1 MHAGGRGS
9 YLTDHGKLRARSRTA
24 VRQAVEHPGTRRL
37 TDGRG
42 NSGDRSIRMIFN
54 IHTLMIN
61 EAFLSGNLHTPAYA
75 ANKAPSRADQP
86 PGSHWGRGKG
96 RSDDEGDTHD
106 NRVRHPLPDR
116 SIPAGFVQEVCRE
129 LGPHHSSMRRT

>member
-1 MHAGGRGS
+1 
-9 YLTDHGKLRARSRTA
+9 
-24 VRQAVEHPGTRRL
+24 
-37 TDGRG
+37 
-42 NSGDRSIRMIFN
+42 MIFN

-86 PGSHWGRGKG
+86 PGSHWGRVGCNCGAERWARGKG

-106 NRVRHPLPDR
+106 NRVRHTLPDR
-116 SIPAGFVQEVCRE
+116 SIPAGCVQEVRRE
-129 LGPHHSSMRRT
+129 LGPHHSSMWRTSRRVFSASRRNE

>member
-24 VRQAVEHPGTRRL
+24 VRQAVEHARTRRL

-42 NSGDRSIRMIFN
+42 NSGNRGIRMIFD

-61 EAFLSGNLHTPAYA
+61 EAFPSGNLHTAAYA
-75 ANKAPSRADQP
+75 ANKAPNRADQP
-86 PGSHWGRGKG
+86 PGSHWGVLAAIAALSVGREGRAGAMTKG
-96 RSDDEGDTHD
+96 
-106 NRVRHPLPDR
+106 
-116 SIPAGFVQEVCRE
+116 
-129 LGPHHSSMRRT
+129 